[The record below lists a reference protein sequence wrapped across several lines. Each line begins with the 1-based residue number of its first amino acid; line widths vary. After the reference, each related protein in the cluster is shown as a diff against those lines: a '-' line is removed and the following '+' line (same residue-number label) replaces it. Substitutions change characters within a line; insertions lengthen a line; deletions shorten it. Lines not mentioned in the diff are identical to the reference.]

1 MAYVP
6 ANAGNSSG
14 LDGPLAEFL
23 RTDGAHAENCFT
35 PMLDNLRRQDLPV
48 PV

>member
-1 MAYVP
+1 MP
-6 ANAGNSSG
+6 AITGNSSG
-14 LDGPLAEFL
+14 LDGPLTEFF

-35 PMLDNLRRQDLPV
+35 PMLDNLRRQNLPV